1 MKSIR
6 RIVLSGGCVVLGIVA
21 LGWSLSWGQA
31 RATAIKPAELL
42 PAGTVLYATAEGDL
56 LHQAAWEQTAAYE
69 AFRKSGL
76 LDSLSRLMTSV
87 IEQVPDERA
96 KTVATIGQ
104 FLSEHGASVAV
115 ALPEGEGPPLPYAVI
130 VAHDA
135 GPHAGVLNELAES
148 FGLGAEIKTEKIGKR
163 SITKGLIPETPG
175 IEIGWWAEGN
185 HLVIAVGLNAVASA
199 VAVAEGK
206 SPNFA
211 STTHAKQ
218 LAAKVDFDRT
228 AIGWMN
234 FAAIQTRIGG
244 IPIPAGEDQTVGQ
257 VLKTMGLSSIR
268 TVLVQSG
275 YKGRSLWST
284 MDIDAPGPR
293 TGLLGLSG
301 QSTMTLADL
310 PPMPVENV
318 GFAAQSLSLAN
329 AYDEVLTVVR
339 NVAKLGP
346 PGASEELESHLEQM
360 PEFLGC
366 NLRDDLL
373 ATLGPVQ
380 CVYSDLNQAMFGA
393 DYGLAVQVKDAAKL
407 RATLGKL
414 IDRAGDQIP
423 PQFFS
428 VVRRQKH
435 GRELITLQIGGGGF
449 NPTLVV
455 DDKWLGLGSSSQTA
469 ESFAMRLNGD
479 LPSWKPNAET
489 TAALAAVPKQFAAV
503 SVAHPRQTIRGLV
516 AAAPFL
522 IGLAETGVNQASQF
536 GALPPIK
543 LPKTAIELPPAELV
557 VQPLFPNVSWA
568 VVDQTGFHWTTR
580 SSAPAIPLV
589 SGADGSSVVVVAVL
603 VALLLPAVQQAREAA
618 RRAQS
623 MNNLKMIGLA
633 MHNYHDTFNSFPPGT
648 IPSKKLKPD
657 ERQSWQV
664 LLLPYLD
671 QAPLYNALAVDPRES
686 APWDGDQQQRW
697 IATDIPTF
705 RNPSQSAAHRQG
717 DPAPTD
723 YVGWAGVGQ
732 DAPTEKCKDNK
743 KGIFGY
749 DRATKM
755 RDILDGASNTIMVSD
770 GVGKDRGPWA
780 QGGKSTIR
788 ALTMKPYV
796 NGPDGIGSP
805 HVGGFNVSL
814 ADGSVRFVSQNIDQ
828 NVLEALA
835 TRAGGEVVGA
845 GDF

>member
-1 MKSIR
+1 MKNIR
-6 RIVLSGGCVVLGIVA
+6 RIVLCGGWSVLGIVA

-31 RATAIKPAELL
+31 RGAAIKPAALL
-42 PAGTVLYATAEGDL
+42 PAGTVLYATADGDVV
-56 LHQAAWEQTAAYE
+56 HQAAWEKTAAYE

-76 LDSLSRLMTSV
+76 LDSLSRLATSV

-96 KTVATIGQ
+96 KTLATIWQ

-115 ALPEGEGPPLPYAVI
+115 ALPEGEGPALPYAVI

-135 GPHAGVLNELAES
+135 GPHAGALNELVES
-148 FGLGAEIKTEKIGKR
+148 FGMGAEIKTEKIGKR

-175 IEIGWWAEGN
+175 VEIGWWVEGN
-185 HLVIAVGLNAVASA
+185 HLVIAVGMNAVAEA

-234 FAAIQTRIGG
+234 FAAIQARFGDL
-244 IPIPAGEDQTVGQ
+244 PIPGADQTVGQ
-257 VLKTMGLSSIR
+257 ILNTIGLSSVK
-268 TVLVQSG
+268 TVLMQSG

-284 MDIDAPGPR
+284 MDIEAPGPR
-293 TGLLGLSG
+293 TGLLGLSN

-310 PPMPVENV
+310 PPLPVENV
-318 GFAAQSLSLAN
+318 GFHAQSLSLAK
-329 AYDEVLTVVR
+329 AYDEVLGLVR

-346 PGASEELESHLEQM
+346 PEASEQLEGYLEQM
-360 PEFLGC
+360 PELLGC

-373 ATLGPVQ
+373 ETLGPVQ

-393 DYGLAVQVKDAAKL
+393 DYGLALQVKDAAKL

-414 IDRAGDQIP
+414 LDQAAEQIP

-428 VVRRQKH
+428 VIRRQKH

-449 NPTLVV
+449 NPTLVI

-469 ESFAMRLNGD
+469 ESFAMRLSGD

-489 TAALAAVPKQFAAV
+489 TESLAFVPKQFSAV
-503 SVAHPRQTIRGLV
+503 SVAYPRQTLRGLI
-516 AAAPFL
+516 AATPFL
-522 IGLAETGVNQASQF
+522 IGLAESGVNQASLF
-536 GALPPIK
+536 GALPPIQ

-568 VVDQTGFHWTTR
+568 VVDKTGLHWTTR

-589 SGADGSSVVVVAVL
+589 SGADGSSVAVVAVL

-618 RRAQS
+618 RRTQS
-623 MNNLKMIGLA
+623 KNNLKMIGLA
-633 MHNYHDTFNSFPPGT
+633 MHNYHDTFNQFPPGT
-648 IPSKKLKPD
+648 IPSKKLKPE

-671 QAPLYNALAVDPRES
+671 QAPLYNALAVDQRES
-686 APWDGDQQQRW
+686 APWDGDQQQNL
-697 IATDIPTF
+697 IATDISTF
-705 RNPSQSAAHRQG
+705 RNPSQPAAHQQG
-717 DPAPTD
+717 DPGPTD
-723 YVGWAGVGQ
+723 YVGWAGVGR
-732 DAPTEKCKDNK
+732 DAPTEKSKDNK

-755 RDILDGASNTIMVSD
+755 RDILDGTSNTVMVSD
-770 GVGKDRGPWA
+770 GVGKERGPWA

-788 ALTMKPYV
+788 ALTTKPYV

-805 HVGGFNVSL
+805 HTGGFHVLL

-828 NVLEALA
+828 DVLEALA
-835 TRAGGEVVGA
+835 TRAGGEVVG
-845 GDF
+845 GVDF